1 VVLLLGATSA
11 VAESP
16 TVHIE
21 YQARVDETGGL
32 RYVFAEGT
40 MSGTVRGTASYTVPV
55 QIHYPVE
62 GGNGTAVLEL
72 TNSALLEGRTRR
84 RLSYGRIERASD
96 GYEIVR
102 DAARWRAAPGA
113 LTGDAPP
120 VSSHDHVIAYGL
132 SGSGYLLRDYLIRGK
147 NAGGEIDGFFVHAA
161 GSKCLALIDDKVG
174 SPRVYHW
181 STCRGPTPTNG
192 AKVLAVDAQSD
203 LEFNA
208 GALAREGAVDDPDYV
223 RWEVA
228 GAPHVPVFAM
238 DLTRLGAPQQ
248 NPMDW
253 SPIWRSAFHYLDRWV
268 KHGTAPPTAP
278 PITGRWEDEDTWKC
292 DLDADGNALGGIRL
306 PPIEAPRGI
315 YTGFDYS
322 WLDPAVSKGHRFA
335 IVFAYGGRFE
345 RFSDETLAERYPTE
359 ADYRKSFEAAA
370 RRAFDAGYILEEDL
384 RRYTAAPPRDQF
396 FDSAGVTIRY
406 IDVGPRDGE
415 PVVLIHGAFNSVEG
429 HWSETGVID
438 ALDDDYRVI
447 ALDLRGHGKSEKPHD
462 PAQYGAEFA
471 SDVIR
476 LLDHLSIEKAHIA
489 GYSMGGH
496 ITFKLV
502 ADHPERL
509 RSAMPCGD
517 GGRAASGAFA
527 DAVHRTIAS
536 LDAPGSMRPLLDYF
550 VTPGS
555 MTAEQVDALDATI
568 CAANDNGAMAAMLR
582 NWQGMDTEPAKL
594 AANRVPCLAVIG
606 QGDPLRADLQATAER
621 MPNLRV
627 EIMRGHDHMTAFQD
641 PGMAAAIKAF
651 VGAHASV
658 DARRGAVP
666 GCEMCALLAPG
677 ARFLGGPL
685 ESDDLIV
692 HESES
697 FVVYVHPGDQRY
709 LGRCVVVLKRHAP
722 SLAALS
728 PAEWD
733 DLQAVIEVMED
744 AARGAFG
751 AVHFSWTCLMNNSF
765 REDPPRP
772 HVHLHFRPRYATAVE
787 FQGSWYEDAR
797 FGEHYDREKVPPTTA
812 TTRAVGAALRKA
824 VEQVR

>member
-1 VVLLLGATSA
+1 
-11 VAESP
+11 
-16 TVHIE
+16 
-21 YQARVDETGGL
+21 
-32 RYVFAEGT
+32 
-40 MSGTVRGTASYTVPV
+40 
-55 QIHYPVE
+55 
-62 GGNGTAVLEL
+62 
-72 TNSALLEGRTRR
+72 
-84 RLSYGRIERASD
+84 
-96 GYEIVR
+96 
-102 DAARWRAAPGA
+102 
-113 LTGDAPP
+113 
-120 VSSHDHVIAYGL
+120 
-132 SGSGYLLRDYLIRGK
+132 
-147 NAGGEIDGFFVHAA
+147 
-161 GSKCLALIDDKVG
+161 
-174 SPRVYHW
+174 
-181 STCRGPTPTNG
+181 
-192 AKVLAVDAQSD
+192 
-203 LEFNA
+203 
-208 GALAREGAVDDPDYV
+208 
-223 RWEVA
+223 
-228 GAPHVPVFAM
+228 
-238 DLTRLGAPQQ
+238 
-248 NPMDW
+248 
-253 SPIWRSAFHYLDRWV
+253 
-268 KHGTAPPTAP
+268 
-278 PITGRWEDEDTWKC
+278 
-292 DLDADGNALGGIRL
+292 
-306 PPIEAPRGI
+306 
-315 YTGFDYS
+315 
-322 WLDPAVSKGHRFA
+322 
-335 IVFAYGGRFE
+335 
-345 RFSDETLAERYPTE
+345 
-359 ADYRKSFEAAA
+359 
-370 RRAFDAGYILEEDL
+370 
-384 RRYTAAPPRDQF
+384 
-396 FDSAGVTIRY
+396 
-406 IDVGPRDGE
+406 
-415 PVVLIHGAFNSVEG
+415 
-429 HWSETGVID
+429 VID

-447 ALDLRGHGKSEKPHD
+447 ALDLRGHGKSHKPHD
-462 PAQYGAEFA
+462 PAQYGAEVVV
-471 SDVIR
+471 DVIR
-476 LLDHLSIEKAHIA
+476 LLDHLGIEKAHIA

-502 ADHPERL
+502 ADHSERL

-517 GGRAASGAFA
+517 GGRPASGAFA
-527 DAVHRTIAS
+527 DALQRTIAS
-536 LDAPGSMRPLLDYF
+536 LEASGRMRPLLDYF

-555 MTAEQVDALDATI
+555 MTGEQVDALDATI
-568 CAANDNGAMAAMLR
+568 CAANDTEAMAAMLR

-751 AVHFSWTCLMNNSF
+751 AVNFNWTCLMNNAF